1 MADSESI
8 KMDESAETV
17 ECKCATIVRSY
28 SLTVVAFF
36 SQKVLVMISDDFCY
50 RTKHTL
56 VSLILS
62 RVRDRINKKEDE
74 ICRLVIKSC
83 FI

>member
-1 MADSESI
+1 MTDAESI
-8 KMDESAETV
+8 KMDESAKTV
-17 ECKCATIVRSY
+17 ECKCATIDRRY

-36 SQKVLVMISDDFCY
+36 SQKVLVMISADFCY
-50 RTKHTL
+50 RTKDTL

-62 RVRDRINKKEDE
+62 RARDRINKKEDE

>member
-1 MADSESI
+1 MTDAESI
-8 KMDESAETV
+8 KMDESAKTV
-17 ECKCATIVRSY
+17 ECKCATIDRRY

-36 SQKVLVMISDDFCY
+36 SQKVLVMISADFCY

>member
-1 MADSESI
+1 MTDAESI
-8 KMDESAETV
+8 KMDESAKTV
-17 ECKCATIVRSY
+17 ECKCATIDRRY

-36 SQKVLVMISDDFCY
+36 SQKVLVMISADFCY
-50 RTKHTL
+50 RTKDTL
-56 VSLILS
+56 VSFILS
-62 RVRDRINKKEDE
+62 RASDRINKNEDE